1 MAGATGVSALVLLA
15 SGLPGHA
22 KLRSDLRPADAL
34 ADGSL
39 DEDRQF
45 FLGFVSLDPRL
56 PDSLKQLGL
65 GQLADSPRRIWLGR
79 GRPIAPIRLNLP
91 GPTRCLLLR
100 LAHPTSMRSGADNP
114 VLTEPCWQTSPM

>member
-1 MAGATGVSALVLLA
+1 MPSCLVSARLGERQYSSRHDNGRSRVPVDALHIGRWAMRRGPDVCHPWVSALVLLA
-15 SGLPGHA
+15 SGLPRHA
-22 KLRSDLRPADAL
+22 QLRSDLRPADAL

-65 GQLADSPRRIWLGR
+65 GQLADSPRMI
-79 GRPIAPIRLNLP
+79 
-91 GPTRCLLLR
+91 
-100 LAHPTSMRSGADNP
+100 
-114 VLTEPCWQTSPM
+114 